1 MRTLITP
8 LLLVVFITSCVSP
21 NHQRAQSDSKAQ
33 RLLIG
38 DWTGKA
44 QRLLIG
50 DWTEVSRPILVEN
63 ITTLSEDGTFVSRGT
78 MTARGRAVP
87 FRFEGRWRVQD
98 GVVISEI
105 TQSSLPSIIHV
116 GGSYHD
122 TIIALTKTEYRY
134 RDDEGKEEKWLR
146 PQNGQGL
153 NR

>member
-38 DWTGKA
+38 DWT
-44 QRLLIG
+44 
-50 DWTEVSRPILVEN
+50 EVSRPILVEN

-78 MTARGRAVP
+78 MAARGRAVAI
-87 FRFEGRWRVQD
+87 RFEGRWRVQD

-116 GGSYHD
+116 GGTSHD